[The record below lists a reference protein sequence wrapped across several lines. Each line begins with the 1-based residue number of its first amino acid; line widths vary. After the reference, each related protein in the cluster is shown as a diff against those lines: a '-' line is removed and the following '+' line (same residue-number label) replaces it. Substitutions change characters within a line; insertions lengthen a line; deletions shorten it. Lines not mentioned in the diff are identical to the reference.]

1 MSEAL
6 AELIRF
12 LFEEVG
18 VNRIEALHDVRNPN
32 QGKVMQKCGMKT
44 VFIAMESISAYDLL
58 KDLAYKFRKQAKK
71 G

>member
-32 QGKVMQKCGMKT
+32 
-44 VFIAMESISAYDLL
+44 
-58 KDLAYKFRKQAKK
+58 
-71 G
+71 